1 MLHKAL
7 CTAARSAHRTWA
19 IDSEAKGYFPA
30 QTLTYL
36 FPFLFAQITK
46 SLPHRSN
53 LATDSTSHRASSR
66 SSNCTPHRPT
76 QSPRKV
82 TQLVSDN
89 HILEQS
95 LKTLKADNFFSGR
108 PAQTATQGVA
118 SEVPLAGGASLCDQE
133 QEQGN
138 KSHLSFSFFLQG
150 NGSILYLVRQR
161 KINPPY

>member
-1 MLHKAL
+1 MLQKAL

-30 QTLTYL
+30 QTPTYL
-36 FPFLFAQITK
+36 VPILFAQITK
-46 SLPHRSN
+46 CLSHRSN

-66 SSNCTPHRPT
+66 SSNCTPHRAT
-76 QSPRKV
+76 QSPGKV

-118 SEVPLAGGASLCDQE
+118 SEVPLAGGARPCDQE

-138 KSHLSFSFFLQG
+138 ESHLSLSFFHKVIG
-150 NGSILYLVRQR
+150 PIFT
-161 KINPPY
+161 

>member
-7 CTAARSAHRTWA
+7 CTAARSAHRTLT
-19 IDSEAKGYFPA
+19 IDSVAKGYFSA

-36 FPFLFAQITK
+36 VPILFAQITK
-46 SLPHRSN
+46 CLSHRSN
-53 LATDSTSHRASSR
+53 LATDSTAHWASSR

-82 TQLVSDN
+82 TQLQSDN

-95 LKTLKADNFFSGR
+95 LKTLKDDNFFSGR
-108 PAQTATQGVA
+108 PAQTATQCVA
-118 SEVPLAGGASLCDQE
+118 SKVPLAGGARPYDQE

-138 KSHLSFSFFLQG
+138 ESHLSLPF
-150 NGSILYLVRQR
+150 YRTLVRSLAMLVT
-161 KINPPY
+161 NSLTD